1 MNYLQLVNRARTEC
15 GVSGGD
21 LVTTSGQTGEAAR
34 FTGWIN
40 SAYVDIQSSKEDWEW
55 MRSDVTF
62 NLVAEQ
68 YSYTPTEAGIGTTF
82 ANWKRNSFRCST
94 SGNNYGDEQL
104 LNFMDWTTFRDLYQY
119 GNMRT
124 TYSRP
129 VVLSV
134 KPNKDLAFGPSPD
147 QAYVINAEYYTK
159 PVEFSSDSDEPALP
173 DRFHMLVVYRAM
185 MFYGGYEAA
194 PEVYQRGEFEFK
206 RLMDRLTLDQLP
218 TTVSGPPLA

>member
-34 FTGWIN
+34 FPGWIN

-104 LNFMDWTTFRDLYQY
+104 LNFMDWTMFRDLYQY

-147 QAYVINAEYYTK
+147 QAYVIDAEYYKK

>member
-68 YSYTPTEAGIGTTF
+68 YSYTPTEAGIGATF

>member
-1 MNYLQLVNRARTEC
+1 MNYLQLVNRARVEC

-34 FTGWIN
+34 FTSWIN
-40 SAYVDIQSSKEDWEW
+40 SAYVDIQASKEDWEW
-55 MRSDVTF
+55 MRTEVAF

-68 YSYTPTEAGIGTTF
+68 FSYTPTEAGIASTF

-94 SGNNYGDEQL
+94 SGSNYGDEQL
-104 LNFMDWTTFRDLYQY
+104 INFMDWTTFRDLYQY
-119 GNMRT
+119 GSMRT

-129 VVLSV
+129 VVVSV

-147 QAYVINAEYYTK
+147 QAYVIGAEYYQK
-159 PVEFSSDSDEPALP
+159 PTEFSSDADEPALP
-173 DRFHMLVVYRAM
+173 DRFHMMVVYRVM
-185 MFYGGYEAA
+185 MFYGGFEAA

>member
-15 GVSGGD
+15 GVSGGA

-34 FTGWIN
+34 FTSWIN
-40 SAYVDIQSSKEDWEW
+40 AAYVDIQTSKEDWEW

-68 YSYTPTEAGIGTTF
+68 YSYTPTEAGIGSTF
-82 ANWKRNSFRCST
+82 ANWKRNSFRCS
-94 SGNNYGDEQL
+94 SPGENYGDEQL
-104 LNFMDWTTFRDLYQY
+104 MNYMDWSTFRDYYQY
-119 GNMRT
+119 GTMRT

-129 VVLSV
+129 VVASV
-134 KPNKDLAFGPSPD
+134 KPNKDLAFGPAPD
-147 QAYVINAEYYTK
+147 QIYVIDAEYYTK
-159 PVEFSSDSDEPALP
+159 PVELANDTDEPSLP
-173 DRFHMLVVYRAM
+173 ERFHLMLVYRTM
-185 MFYGGYEAA
+185 MFYGGFEAA
-194 PEVYQRGEFEFK
+194 PEVFQRGEFEFK

>member
-134 KPNKDLAFGPSPD
+134 KPSKDLAFGPSPD